1 MVAGQNSSTT
11 CDNCVIRGWLHD
23 TNTNTTTVNSH
34 IGAAEAM
41 SDCQCGLLDG
51 FQVRAWLISE
61 FLDVYYRTKV
71 TMINPP
77 IMASLMGKLPLI
89 LVFVPKSR
97 FLCPKAGFRALIPGL
112 RPLNQGLEPKTL
124 VKGPKAGFRAQKQG

>member
-77 IMASLMGKLPLI
+77 IMASLMGKLPLNP
-89 LVFVPKSR
+89 VYGPSTRVKVPK
-97 FLCPKAGFRALIPGL
+97 PGFGAFNPG
-112 RPLNQGLEPKTL
+112 
-124 VKGPKAGFRAQKQG
+124 